1 MNQCLANQ
9 SLFKL
14 YDKDGKGYI
23 DANDLR
29 RVAQITGIDL
39 SKQEIS
45 EMMDYN
51 IVPGQ
56 AQFD

>member
-1 MNQCLANQ
+1 MNQYQANE

-29 RVAQITGIDL
+29 RVAEITRIDL
-39 SKQEIS
+39 ST
-45 EMMDYN
+45 
-51 IVPGQ
+51 
-56 AQFD
+56 